1 MQLLTPRHHLPIPAA
16 TNWALIIRPA
26 FSSNPTCHLAIWS
39 KELTNREMFRPKYQC
54 RWSRA
59 AQYSRSI
66 ALLPRWVGGMGAC
79 PSPLSWACRTSLHWQ
94 EHAREPFEQ
103 AWAWRKQ
110 RVGCGGGAGGLCAMR
125 TLLASREDNEN
136 SFAST
141 ARGVARPGIPNTVTN
156 TSTAFIII
164 IVGGVLYQT
173 HNHHQDCNNRN
184 DH

>member
-1 MQLLTPRHHLPIPAA
+1 MSKTCGRPVETQHGYKSSMRSEKGVVWSPGMQLLTPRHHLPIPAA

-110 RVGCGGGAGGLCAMR
+110 RVGCGGGAGG
-125 TLLASREDNEN
+125 
-136 SFAST
+136 
-141 ARGVARPGIPNTVTN
+141 
-156 TSTAFIII
+156 
-164 IVGGVLYQT
+164 
-173 HNHHQDCNNRN
+173 
-184 DH
+184 